1 MSLTAYLPQIQ
12 DSLVFFLLVSLEMA
26 VLFVGVSFL
35 VGVILEVLP
44 PERVGNILSSRNGKG
59 YAVGA
64 GLGALTPFCSCS
76 TIPMVV
82 GMLRANAGFGPTM
95 TFLFTSPLVN
105 PLLIALL
112 WLALGWKFT
121 VIYALSA
128 LVLTMTVGYLLERF
142 DFARFIRSDA
152 ISVPSC
158 SNKPEFPLNDTG
170 ARAAFS
176 RLVSNRTRQKELF
189 LDALDQYRKF
199 MPLIMLGIG
208 IGAVVHGFVPLDF
221 FVDVAGSDSPW
232 AVPVSAVIGIP
243 LYVRVSTMVPMVMPL
258 AAKGVAL
265 GAIAAL
271 VIGAAGASLPEMVML
286 KRLVRVPLML
296 AFLASVFTIAVI
308 TGLVFNSIYA

>member
-12 DSLVFFLLVSLEMA
+12 DSLVFFLLVSVEMA

-128 LVLTMTVGYLLERF
+128 LVLTMTLGYLLERLKF
-142 DFARFIRSDA
+142 SRFIRSDA

-158 SNKPEFPLNDTG
+158 GKKPEFPVNDAG

-176 RLVSNRTRQKELF
+176 RLLGNRTRQKELF

-221 FVDVAGSDSPW
+221 FVEVAGSDSPW

-296 AFLASVFTIAVI
+296 AFLASVFSIAVI
-308 TGLVFNSIYA
+308 TGLVFNGIYA